1 MNLSTYQSMDPHLLV
16 GLVNTEL
23 RNNAQSLSDLCKT
36 HDLDQEQLIERLA
49 CFSILVQIFAR
60 ASLCA
65 HVLCI
70 CIRNEQGVT
79 SDRSHMAR
87 ILSDSSL

>member
-49 CFSILVQIFAR
+49 KGGYEWR
-60 ASLCA
+60 A
-65 HVLCI
+65 
-70 CIRNEQGVT
+70 EQKQF
-79 SDRSHMAR
+79 R
-87 ILSDSSL
+87 

>member
-1 MNLSTYQSMDPHLLV
+1 MDPHLLV

-49 CFSILVQIFAR
+49 KGGYEWR
-60 ASLCA
+60 A
-65 HVLCI
+65 
-70 CIRNEQGVT
+70 EQKQF
-79 SDRSHMAR
+79 R
-87 ILSDSSL
+87 